1 MLRKK
6 LGKDPVKTTT
16 PTTTTAT
23 NNPIIPK
30 TTTTSISI
38 DKQKISQI
46 FVQKQRNEC
55 KLIQVLKLNKNKQ

>member
-23 NNPIIPK
+23 NNPIISK
-30 TTTTSISI
+30 TTTTNISI

-46 FVQKQRNEC
+46 FVQK
-55 KLIQVLKLNKNKQ
+55 

>member
-16 PTTTTAT
+16 PVTTVT

-30 TTTTSISI
+30 TTATSISI
-38 DKQKISQI
+38 DK
-46 FVQKQRNEC
+46 
-55 KLIQVLKLNKNKQ
+55 